1 MNAYEKEEVLALQEA
16 EEGNVPEPRLPITVT
31 TVTVTIFWSTAS
43 SHCK

>member
-16 EEGNVPEPRLPITVT
+16 EEGNAPEPRLPITVT

-43 SHCK
+43 SHC